1 MLLTTLSHHF
11 SLELFSALVIS
22 HQNTSFSRTQYD
34 AIILA
39 DIIVHLFCVVV
50 DGEALWATEEMLIN
64 RLI

>member
-11 SLELFSALVIS
+11 SLKLFSALVIS

-39 DIIVHLFCVVV
+39 DIVVHLFCVVV
-50 DGEALWATEEMLIN
+50 DGEALWATEDGDANI
-64 RLI
+64 